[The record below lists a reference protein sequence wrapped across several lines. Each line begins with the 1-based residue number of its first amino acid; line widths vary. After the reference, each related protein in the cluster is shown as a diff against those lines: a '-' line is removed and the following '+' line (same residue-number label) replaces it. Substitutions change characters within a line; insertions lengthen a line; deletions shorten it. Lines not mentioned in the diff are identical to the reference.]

1 MPLALHEIGCDLAFA
16 PGRKFLRGPR
26 GTGVAYVRRS
36 LADQLIPLTPGFG
49 AVERAN
55 PESYDLPPGARRFDQ
70 FEHCVAARWASGRRR
85 ATPPSVGLERI
96 ARLVTERSRA
106 VAELAGALD
115 SLTVIGGDNRGIIS
129 FVHASL
135 AADEV
140 CARLSAEGVNA
151 WVNRPA
157 GAPLDS
163 TTGAMLPS
171 VRLSPH
177 YVTDASD
184 LAGLIAPSDPSRE
197 AAGACRTCEPV
208 VTCSHRVTR

>member
-1 MPLALHEIGCDLAFA
+1 MA
-16 PGRKFLRGPR
+16 
-26 GTGVAYVRRS
+26 
-36 LADQLIPLTPGFG
+36 Q
-49 AVERAN
+49 
-55 PESYDLPPGARRFDQ
+55 
-70 FEHCVAARWASGRRR
+70 
-85 ATPPSVGLERI
+85 
-96 ARLVTERSRA
+96 
-106 VAELAGALD
+106 LAGALP

-135 AADEV
+135 AAEEV

-184 LAGLIAPSDPSRE
+184 LARLDRALRSLP
-197 AAGACRTCEPV
+197 
-208 VTCSHRVTR
+208 